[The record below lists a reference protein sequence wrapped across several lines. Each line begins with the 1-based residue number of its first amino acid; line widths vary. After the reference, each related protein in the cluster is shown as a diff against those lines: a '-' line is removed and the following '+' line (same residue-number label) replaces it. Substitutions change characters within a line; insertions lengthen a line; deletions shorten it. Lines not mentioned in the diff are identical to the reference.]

1 MLIPAFRNA
10 DASRAAFPH
19 TDQTAGWQ
27 TIMQPWQT
35 PALGAARA
43 FQGEPASTG
52 WGKKPGAA
60 PAMLTAATGQTC
72 LLVLYPDGEP
82 KRRICQAPAVL
93 FYPRSRA
100 TAGV

>member
-19 TDQTAGWQ
+19 ADQAAGWQ

-60 PAMLTAATGQTC
+60 PAKFAPQQG
-72 LLVLYPDGEP
+72 
-82 KRRICQAPAVL
+82 KRVCWYCTL
-93 FYPRSRA
+93 
-100 TAGV
+100 